1 MEKTLVLLKPDT
13 IRKGICGEA
22 LQRFEKAGYKILGC
36 KMMQLDEALLKEHY
50 SHLLKLPFF
59 PEIQEFMQSTP
70 VIALALAKENAVAD
84 MRDLL
89 GPTDSTKA
97 PKGTLRGDLG
107 ETVMLNVAH
116 ASDSEENAAIE
127 LKRFFKSEEI
137 FDY

>member
-50 SHLLKLPFF
+50 SHLLELPFF

-116 ASDSEENAAIE
+116 ASDSEENAVIE

>member
-13 IRKGICGEA
+13 IRKGLCGEV
-22 LQRFEKAGYKILGC
+22 LQRFEKAGFKILGC
-36 KMMQLDEALLKEHY
+36 KMIQLEEALLKEHY
-50 SHLLKLPFF
+50 SHLLELPFF

-116 ASDSEENAAIE
+116 ASDSQENATIE
-127 LKRFFKSEEI
+127 LKRFFKSEEV
-137 FDY
+137 FDS

>member
-36 KMMQLDEALLKEHY
+36 KMMQLDEALLNEHY
-50 SHLLKLPFF
+50 SHLLELPFF

-116 ASDSEENAAIE
+116 ASDSEENAVIE
-127 LKRFFKSEEI
+127 LKRFFKSEEV

>member
-13 IRKGICGEA
+13 IRKGICGDA

-50 SHLLKLPFF
+50 SHLLELPFF

-70 VIALALAKENAVAD
+70 VIALALAKENAVVD

-127 LKRFFKSEEI
+127 LQRFFKSEEI